1 MKSLICVTFSTSN
14 LIDHILTSV
23 PSRVSQ
29 KGVINVEVP
38 DTQLIFCTRKFPESK
53 QVASINI

>member
-1 MKSLICVTFSTSN
+1 MICVTFSTSD

-29 KGVINVEVP
+29 KGVINVEMP
-38 DTQLIFCTRKFPESK
+38 DPELIFCTRKFPESK